1 VMFVAVLVIIAQQT
15 SWCLQQYLWSLC
27 SSIVMFATVP
37 AIISKH
43 HDVCSGTC
51 GHYVAEIRMVA
62 GVSAVI
68 M

>member
-1 VMFVAVLVIIAQQT
+1 
-15 SWCLQQYLWSLC
+15 
-27 SSIVMFATVP
+27 VMFATVP